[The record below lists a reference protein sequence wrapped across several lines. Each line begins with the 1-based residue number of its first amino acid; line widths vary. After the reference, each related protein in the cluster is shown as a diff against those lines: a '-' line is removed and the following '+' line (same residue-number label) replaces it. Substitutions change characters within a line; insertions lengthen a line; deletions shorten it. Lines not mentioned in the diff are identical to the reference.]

1 MNNSR
6 VPPLSVNPNAFN
18 DLMEFG
24 RQDVNARANQIRE
37 ELIALQTVRQ
47 AQAKFEEQNKDS
59 LVSRLNLSPGTRDAN
74 AVNLGASI
82 VASGARLAGHIA
94 SLPNQIAATHDEAQ
108 LRQEHFEAYR
118 RMKEGRASERDMLV
132 LSGST
137 YLDDRK
143 NNPTIQQ
150 SIENGMRNRAAGRN
164 IVEAADSVGRLVHQG
179 NREQLIED
187 VDSGFDDQ
195 WERVK
200 EGWSQLGVGQDREG
214 WTNITSGVGRII
226 ANAGVSAYNNPA
238 GAFEYIAEAIPQVAI
253 GLFGRVGMG
262 LLTTSNIGYALDEH
276 SKGLQKYQEE
286 NNGAMPSPEQ
296 QERMATHA
304 VSLVLAEQL
313 SDVVQLRGIGKILG
327 TTDDAVKTGFKQALR
342 NYATAVPKAMGVEAL
357 TEGWQTYAEGEA
369 NLEGSTAQ
377 DIHRGAVIGG
387 IAGGGVA
394 AVSPALAVVGAAKDM
409 HSQYKEARNKAEET
423 LKRNEAD
430 RARVAEAEK
439 TGDVSVFLNR
449 ADRQKYDPSLA
460 LEVLFRQD
468 TSKYT
473 PEQKQARQDQ
483 IRQVINSF
491 ERDVAVRQAAMQRGD
506 SPELKAEL
514 AELRQEAQDY
524 PNDPSIQEDITA
536 LEAKMQA
543 PPLEPKE
550 LQALQQEVAD
560 IQPKLEKAR
569 SIYQQLL
576 NEQTGQ
582 REINTNVD
590 ESVQAVKAAA
600 DVAAAAPAVSNIRIL
615 SMASPGAVSTQQAQ
629 ALINSGKLSQD
640 DMKYFRLYINAETS
654 LNQAKNM
661 KQVSREVM
669 EGDPQQRQKGLTTY
683 RKNVAAFLADGNK
696 YLARRE
702 MSGLVRFIDSHS
714 AKLAAMNA
722 ALESSKKTK
731 RTYHIFKDANGLW
744 QSKELPEGTKNFKRK
759 KGEYLID
766 VRSSQQ
772 MVAAVAQELQAMA
785 DTQVLLDS
793 QINQVNAK
801 GVNNATTPSE
811 NNTTINSNATSGDT
825 GGIEASSQES
835 GIGTNE
841 GAAAATEAESNDVT
855 DDSTNTSQETA
866 APEIAQ
872 ETTEAGEITESTDA
886 AVSNQPEAVSTEG
899 TANVA
904 PKVTLEGS
912 GPYVAKDQAKSD
924 KATKFIGRGSERSS
938 TARYANSWGN
948 LANTGNYTAE
958 DIVFVSAEGSR
969 NGRVD
974 PDFVEIQRAID
985 AGATIVTDVVADRN
999 RPYNIGERQVAAF
1012 LEKQGYQEVSPGT
1025 WKNTSIGKTQEQFIE
1040 ETPPWEELPS
1050 APPREFYYP
1059 TEQEQSI
1066 IDNALEKVKA
1076 VFGSTWATVN
1086 KVLVHTGGAKQL
1098 GTYYYNDGSFSFNKF
1113 MLESGIASLNL
1124 NPEQAAYIVAVHELA
1139 HGRDQELGFFSQQT
1153 SSLFVN
1159 GAVYTEA
1166 KAAMLANPVL
1176 AKMLDKV
1183 VFRHEDP
1190 KKVASELYAQLYTIY
1205 AFDKELLR
1213 EHIPTGF
1220 AFVEQDLGVREEVA
1234 PEGHRSYDGR
1244 RDTGNDQESSTSSQD
1259 GSRVLGGRDG
1269 EGTDGR
1275 QPEVSD
1281 SGKLSIFDDTHPHTE
1296 IIRNQLSQSPGKEV
1310 GTQRPLVLVKNFL
1323 ESLASSIEAAS
1334 KYLKNPLNEN
1344 QERALR
1350 FFVSKAPQWSKSL
1363 QKTLSRNTSSDYYWK
1378 NVAEYFMTSDPETR
1392 TKLDMDQNMKTAI
1405 VAAAMSYVADS
1416 YGSGLFNNKKSINK
1430 ILGRK
1435 DAKAPVSRY
1444 EYQNLAFAGSTRNMA
1459 AEAIGKRVIEALGLK
1474 GNSKTARNMMS
1485 KLSSSLGA
1493 YAIEML
1499 IKEGI
1504 LESVSISKET
1514 WGSLLGKDIKHGIE
1528 FVRLA
1533 RMRNNPRQVTPAV
1546 KDVVAA
1552 LKGTSNVLE
1561 KLFGV
1566 EGTHKLPSFVGPDY
1580 KQKTL
1585 KKRKTGVPSK
1595 LFDILKGKSQEPHF
1609 LRIRMYEVV
1618 SVMDPQ
1624 MFLKILGAKT
1634 IDGSMH
1640 INNRLSQEATN
1651 EGIERDYWA
1660 GRDFI
1665 EGAWTEQGLEQ
1676 PIFIEPEVWG
1686 NQRVGNRNTVLNPQ
1700 TSHYA
1705 RHLLTKGGWKSTID
1719 PDNVEDMNRFKLR
1732 VLEGFGVRTHEQ
1744 DNEKSLKEWKTVVEE
1759 NVELQEA
1766 VNLLFNLR
1774 TNPGTELTLEQ
1785 QQKIVNVTANKEGM
1799 HSLDALM
1806 ALVDLKLANGEP
1818 FTSELVGEI
1827 DGVTNGPMATN
1838 LLTGAATTVGQLF
1851 KMLNKG
1857 GFYTQTD
1864 GFKNYNA
1871 YRGSEGAMDLYES
1884 VISKVIET
1892 VRFLSTDEQNK
1903 KMFAPILAITG
1914 QLDTA
1919 DGKVEKAA
1927 RNLIKRP
1934 ITALHFGSSTKKA
1947 VDGMANDFIGL
1958 VFSQIEKYHKDSR
1971 DVRPLIKHIND
1982 MLTYGDTKEVIPLNT
1997 SSKNL
2002 MEYEFS
2008 EKEIDTLKEY
2018 FTGMMED
2025 AVVGALETEFASV
2038 IQRRDSMN
2046 GSARL
2051 AFNMY
2056 QSVYQAM
2063 KTELL
2068 KELAAKGEIPVNKK
2082 GVPIWDL
2089 SPEQEAVLEKRMAK
2103 VRPVMGTAMSKL
2115 SDEIQNGLS
2124 ISQMTTNFLG
2134 SGVLPQGVTPQ
2145 TATEQQLFEAA
2156 METAL
2161 YRSEVNLSSE
2171 SGSGKTRP
2179 SYNSLVRRELDPGVA
2194 AFSASIHSFDSA
2206 VSHMAA
2212 ALSEA
2217 LNIHDAHLTG
2227 VLSFEKVARNL
2238 NKAFWGMALLYS
2250 PTQAI
2255 YESLERTT
2263 LEMLDVLNSPDTS
2276 LEVRIALKQQLA
2288 DELTAYNKKKMFEKK
2303 PVFKGTLGEFLVKRL
2318 QEAKDTAFHA
2328 DQIRLGVLKELAYID
2343 QYALQG
2349 GEYQVTDEDRQAA
2362 ADALS
2367 KLTRSLP
2374 VDLVNKVKA
2383 LDGLFDAVP
2392 EVIGSADNIFT
2403 DQRPSIQEVLGMSD
2417 SQAMQLM
2424 NAALA
2429 SETLPQEIK
2438 ENLERISAL
2447 MSETKMSLV
2456 DAASMELNDPQAAEL
2471 VEYLASIKFAAK
2483 STPFGVLGT
2492 PAVAPESDV
2501 VAMMEDSP
2509 EMSGQEAVKKLW
2521 SVLQERGDF
2530 PQKAF
2535 YGKLLQMTSKVL
2547 GDNIKVK
2554 YVTPQ
2559 TAPDEVLAS
2568 PTTES
2573 RGWYVVNNGTIY
2585 VLHPEFAASGLTAEL
2600 LVHELVHAA
2609 IEHLIENPSTA
2620 AQKQAVQELKELL
2633 KEAKKYTQANNITKF
2648 DDALSSVH
2656 ELVAWGMSNAE
2667 FQAEVLNHITMPE
2680 TTQSNRVV
2688 KGLKKFIDSLV
2699 KLMFPDM
2706 AKPEKGFVSGFT
2718 ALVGNTTALYRE
2730 AGKHQSNK
2738 VGRAVEEANRIYS
2751 MATGNNNQPN
2761 AQQIQKYTTEQVFTS
2776 LGAMSPG
2783 LSSDFVLKLQERLND
2798 VVNAFHG
2805 PFGAIK
2811 AEMEQRVG
2819 STALD
2824 AWANAMAR
2832 GELPFHGKV
2841 LNAGVKFTAQEGYVA
2856 EQIEAVMDELLQDK
2870 HAANSMIYKEL
2881 EKVYLQARDQLKG
2894 QIAPELY
2901 NFVFIPQKTLG
2912 NRSDYMSRFVSL
2924 ALSHEGFAK
2933 SLEFATRKISLDTR
2947 GKTFMQ
2953 RLEILWRA
2961 AVDWLSARM
2970 TGTYSGQTAG
2980 ARTEALVRKL
2990 VQIEARNKDKIS
3002 SKNSLLEYVDT
3013 FGDKAKDS
3021 VDGVRSSIVKAAQSN
3036 FVRENRFLAVQ
3047 TAGKVLTAAMRL
3059 DAVANG
3065 INAFRNSQIKGKH
3078 GQAMQLLNYVK
3089 GPGQWLNAMSRIATH
3104 IQGERKHIMSD
3115 VSKAVMSGFKDGGS
3129 YLTTAAKKAISAHLL
3144 RTGTFYL
3151 LDKFKPS
3158 GIQTL
3163 LEDSKALDQAIQ
3175 DEIGLL
3181 SSFPEVH
3188 YYIAQAK
3195 GLAWKQVTGWAG
3207 VEEQNLNAHNIARL
3221 YNTGNP
3227 PPAHAKDAQPTIERL
3242 IALYGLQYAK
3252 QEDSLGVST
3261 LLDVM
3266 RTENARGA
3274 ENGIEMALA
3283 THRHLIND
3291 AKERIFKDSEALMIH
3306 GYLPEVTN
3314 PHIAFEVVRDDDEAK
3329 ALIEQG
3335 YVFEMAIALDPHDP
3349 DKRIPRMYV
3358 LNGGGLP
3365 RWASGAFS
3373 TTGTNAKG
3381 KTKHGKYFNSND
3393 PIGVENMQSM
3403 NAIHADKKQAVL
3415 NQFKPNPGFK
3425 PSREQNRLV
3434 PLLNAEGKKVDYR
3447 YTMKEVY
3454 RDKILERN
3462 NDFDHLLG
3470 VLASSTYDKEASSEQ
3485 NAKLVEALHEHYR
3498 KDFGRNPQNYVL
3510 IGKDSEDPELKEIWD
3525 LLPSNTKRDVKA
3537 QWGMAG
3543 MRVPKEMVTPLF
3555 GYRKATIAD
3564 AFKKDHR
3571 NAMEQGFVDTF
3582 NKDPRKAL
3590 EQGFVDVVHMLMRL
3604 NGMRKGMN
3612 HVQQRIYQR
3621 KAYAKVRKFED
3632 AWEEIVREIKDTI
3645 VVKSA
3650 VVLWGNMTS
3659 NFSVLL
3665 MNGLSFKEVIMYQKE
3680 ALNAVIDYERDRD
3693 ALAQLQLRLNT
3704 AHGAVDPEDLM
3715 AEINRLQDAIDRNP
3729 AKELIDAGL
3738 LPTIVEDVTMED
3750 DPYSY
3755 KSQFAHW
3762 IDEKVQNLNPS
3773 VVGAGR
3779 VLYMTHDT
3787 TLYKFLHKST
3797 QYSDFV
3803 GRYALYRHETTRKRN
3818 PLSKEQALFN
3828 ASESF
3833 VNYDIPLPRLLQYL
3847 DDHGLMMFTKFF
3859 LSIQRVIVRLMT
3871 EKPLEVISTI
3881 ALNNWLFDFT
3891 ILTDTAA
3898 VVRVGDNPLSAGA
3911 LGYPG
3916 TLDDLATVS
3925 AISGL
3930 VR

>member
-37 ELIALQTVRQ
+37 ELKALQTVRQ
-47 AQAKFEEQNKDS
+47 AQAQAEEQNKDS

-82 VASGARLAGHIA
+82 VASGARLGGHIL
-94 SLPNQIAATHDEAQ
+94 SWPSQIAAIHSEAH
-108 LRQEHFEAYR
+108 LNQEHFEAYR
-118 RMKEGRASERDMLV
+118 RMKEGRASDRDMLV
-132 LSGST
+132 LSSST
-137 YLDDRK
+137 YHDGRM
-143 NNPTIQQ
+143 NSPTIQQ
-150 SIENGMRNRAAGRN
+150 SIEYAMRNRAAGRD
-164 IVEAADSVGRLVHQG
+164 IVEAATSVGRLVHQG

-187 VDSGFDDQ
+187 GDRGFDDQ

-200 EGWSQLGVGQDREG
+200 EGWRQLGVGQDREG
-214 WTNITSGVGRII
+214 WTNITSGIGRII

-238 GAFEYIAEAIPQVAI
+238 GAFEYVAEVIPQIAL
-253 GLFGRVGMG
+253 GLSGRAGMA
-262 LLTTSNIGYALDEH
+262 LLTTSNIGYAVDEY
-276 SKGLQKYQEE
+276 SKGIQKYQEE

-313 SDVVQLRGIGKILG
+313 SDVVQLRGIRKILG
-327 TTDDAVKTGFKQALR
+327 TTDDAVKAGFKQTLR
-342 NYATAVPKAMGVEAL
+342 NYATSVPKAIAVEGL

-369 NLEGSTAQ
+369 NLEGSTAK
-377 DIHRGAVIGG
+377 DIYRGAFIGSL
-387 IAGGGVA
+387 AGGGVA

-449 ADRQKYDPSLA
+449 ADRKNYDPSLA

-468 TSKYT
+468 TSNYT
-473 PEQKQARQDQ
+473 TEQKQARQAQ
-483 IRQVINSF
+483 IRQIINSF

-506 SPELKAEL
+506 SPELQAEL

-524 PNDPSIQEDITA
+524 PNDPSIQEDIAA
-536 LEAKMQA
+536 LQAKMQA

-590 ESVQAVKAAA
+590 ESVQAVKDAA
-600 DVAAAAPAVSNIRIL
+600 DVAAAAPAVGNIRIL
-615 SMASPGAVSTQQAQ
+615 SMASPGVVSTQQAQ
-629 ALINSGKLSQD
+629 ALLNSGKLSQD
-640 DMKYFRLYINAETS
+640 DIKYFRLYINAETS

-669 EGDPQQRQKGLTTY
+669 EGDPQQRQKGLATY
-683 RKNVAAFLADGNK
+683 RKNVASFLADGNK

-702 MSGLVRFIDSHS
+702 MAGLVRFIDSHS
-714 AKLAAMNA
+714 AKLGAMNA
-722 ALESSKKTK
+722 ALESSKQTG
-731 RTYHIFKDANGLW
+731 RTYHIFKDESGEW

-766 VRSSQQ
+766 ARSSQQ
-772 MVAAVAQELQAMA
+772 MVAAVSQELQAMA
-785 DTQVLLDS
+785 DTQLLLDS
-793 QINQVNAK
+793 QINQVNAE
-801 GVNNATTPSE
+801 GANNATTLSE
-811 NNTTINSNATSGDT
+811 DNTTTNSNATSGDT

-841 GAAAATEAESNDVT
+841 GAATATEAQSNDVT
-855 DDSTNTSQETA
+855 PTVVANPDDNIPRVQVGEDPDGWLNQNAQLARTQSDNAGLTAEIEGYFAKGMTARQALNEVKSRLTFVDPHEQKSWIVGVRATLGIPSQMDTDGQLEFAQWQNEYNQRQANKLKNARQPSTNQTQPTNTPQETA

-872 ETTEAGEITESTDA
+872 ETTEAGEITESTA
-886 AVSNQPEAVSTEG
+886 SPEGSTEQS
-899 TANVA
+899 V
-904 PKVTLEGS
+904 E
-912 GPYVAKDQAKSD
+912 
-924 KATKFIGRGSERSS
+924 SESAS
-938 TARYANSWGN
+938 LSLFESLDEN
-948 LANTGNYTAE
+948 LAIARDTLT
-958 DIVFVSAEGSR
+958 
-969 NGRVD
+969 
-974 PDFVEIQRAID
+974 QRA
-985 AGATIVTDVVADRN
+985 G
-999 RPYNIGERQVAAF
+999 
-1012 LEKQGYQEVSPGT
+1012 
-1025 WKNTSIGKTQEQFIE
+1025 
-1040 ETPPWEELPS
+1040 
-1050 APPREFYYP
+1050 RE
-1059 TEQEQSI
+1059 
-1066 IDNALEKVKA
+1066 
-1076 VFGSTWATVN
+1076 G
-1086 KVLVHTGGAKQL
+1086 
-1098 GTYYYNDGSFSFNKF
+1098 
-1113 MLESGIASLNL
+1113 
-1124 NPEQAAYIVAVHELA
+1124 
-1139 HGRDQELGFFSQQT
+1139 
-1153 SSLFVN
+1153 
-1159 GAVYTEA
+1159 
-1166 KAAMLANPVL
+1166 
-1176 AKMLDKV
+1176 
-1183 VFRHEDP
+1183 
-1190 KKVASELYAQLYTIY
+1190 
-1205 AFDKELLR
+1205 
-1213 EHIPTGF
+1213 
-1220 AFVEQDLGVREEVA
+1220 
-1234 PEGHRSYDGR
+1234 
-1244 RDTGNDQESSTSSQD
+1244 
-1259 GSRVLGGRDG
+1259 
-1269 EGTDGR
+1269 
-1275 QPEVSD
+1275 
-1281 SGKLSIFDDTHPHTE
+1281 
-1296 IIRNQLSQSPGKEV
+1296 
-1310 GTQRPLVLVKNFL
+1310 GTQRPLVKVKNFL
-1323 ESLASSIEAAS
+1323 YSLVSGTESASS
-1334 KYLKNPLNEN
+1334 YLKD
-1344 QERALR
+1344 ALTSEQQNTLR
-1350 FFVSKAPQWSKSL
+1350 KFLQLAPVWNAAITKLLPTQL
-1363 QKTLSRNTSSDYYWK
+1363 KTEYSWK
-1378 NVAEYFMTSDPETR
+1378 NVAEFLMANTYGQIDFDE
-1392 TKLDMDQNMKTAI
+1392 NVKTAMT
-1405 VAAAMSYVADS
+1405 AAAMAWVSDFYRQ
-1416 YGSGLFNNKKSINK
+1416 GLFNDDRAINQL
-1430 ILGRK
+1430 LGREENHE
-1435 DAKAPVSRY
+1435 VSPEERRL
-1444 EYQNLAFAGSTRNMA
+1444 LASVGVRRATA
-1459 AEAIGKRVIEALGLK
+1459 ANALGRRVVEALGLK
-1474 GNSKTARNMMS
+1474 AKKSAPQNLMVNLEAT
-1485 KLSSSLGA
+1485 LGT
-1493 YAIEML
+1493 YAMQL
-1499 IKEGI
+1499 LVDQNV
-1504 LESVSISKET
+1504 LENNPPITQEQWVAMTGQTPNPDFEFAKQ
-1514 WGSLLGKDIKHGIE
+1514 D

-1533 RMRNNPRQVTPAV
+1533 RV
-1546 KDVVAA
+1546 KGNQKEVNEKVRWVLDAT
-1552 LKGTSNVLE
+1552 KGSQNLLE
-1561 KLFGV
+1561 KLFSV
-1566 EGTHKLPSFVGPDY
+1566 EDRATFPTMEPVPYAQNRVKKGITRIPKKLAEA
-1580 KQKTL
+1580 L
-1585 KKRKTGVPSK
+1585 KKKN
-1595 LFDILKGKSQEPHF
+1595 QEPNF
-1609 LRIRMYEVV
+1609 LRINMYEII
-1618 SVMDPQ
+1618 SVMSPDL
-1624 MFLKILGAKT
+1624 FLQIAGVKVVDDNT
-1634 IDGSMH
+1634 MH
-1640 INNRLSQEATN
+1640 INNRRSQEAKN
-1651 EGIERDYWA
+1651 DGLERDYWNI
-1660 GRDFI
+1660 REFI
-1665 EGAWTEQGLEQ
+1665 ETTWSDAGLEL
-1676 PIFIEPEVWG
+1676 PIFLQHVAWK
-1686 NQRVGNRNTVLNPQ
+1686 NQRVGIENTVLNPQ
-1700 TSHYA
+1700 TSKIA
-1705 RHLLTKGGWKSTID
+1705 RHLLTRETWRTEVNPTNSTSF
-1719 PDNVEDMNRFKLR
+1719 DNFKLR
-1732 VLEGFGVRTHEQ
+1732 VLEGFGVKTDKQ
-1744 DNEKSLKEWKTVVEE
+1744 SNEKSLQQWESTVNNDVVKAGVDALVYLRS
-1759 NVELQEA
+1759 NRGSELS
-1766 VNLLFNLR
+1766 
-1774 TNPGTELTLEQ
+1774 LEQ
-1785 QQKIVNVTANKEGM
+1785 QQAIASAVAKGGENMKT
-1799 HSLDALM
+1799 LDALN
-1806 ALVDLKLANGEP
+1806 ALADLKMWEQQPEGVDKKAT
-1818 FTSELVGEI
+1818 FTTELVGEV
-1827 DGVTNGPMATN
+1827 DGVTNGPMLTN
-1838 LLTGAATTVGQLF
+1838 LLMGAASIPGLLFQLI
-1851 KMLNKG
+1851 NKG
-1857 GFYTQTD
+1857 GFFQQEA
-1864 GFKNYNA
+1864 GFENYNV
-1871 YRGSEGAMDLYES
+1871 YRGSDGVMDLYES
-1884 VISKVIET
+1884 TTKLV
-1892 VRFLSTDEQNK
+1892 LD
-1903 KMFAPILAITG
+1903 AIRPKAKTPDFEAIWAFTG
-1914 QLDTA
+1914 AMEDGE
-1919 DGKVEKAA
+1919 GKVVKAG
-1927 RNLIKRP
+1927 RNIIKRP
-1934 ITALHFGSSTKKA
+1934 ITALHFGSAPSKA
-1947 VDGMANDFIGL
+1947 VDGMADDFVQA
-1958 VFSQIEKYHKDSR
+1958 VFKQIEKYHQEGR
-1971 DVRPLIKHIND
+1971 DVSGLVKHLNNMMGLKGDKAIPANIPSSELMNLEFKEAQINRLKKHFNDHMGKPTIKVLKTQFESVMERKRSINGTAG
-1982 MLTYGDTKEVIPLNT
+1982 LL
-1997 SSKNL
+1997 
-2002 MEYEFS
+2002 F
-2008 EKEIDTLKEY
+2008 
-2018 FTGMMED
+2018 GMYN
-2025 AVVGALETEFASV
+2025 AV
-2038 IQRRDSMN
+2038 
-2046 GSARL
+2046 
-2051 AFNMY
+2051 Y
-2056 QSVYQAM
+2056 QSMRQEYLN
-2063 KTELL
+2063 ELVQSGVMDVD
-2068 KELAAKGEIPVNKK
+2068 AKGNPK
-2082 GVPIWDL
+2082 WDL
-2089 SPEQEAVLEKRMAK
+2089 SQEQEAEIEKRIK
-2103 VRPVMGTAMSKL
+2103 KLRPLLGTAMSQL
-2115 SDEIQNGLS
+2115 SRDVGSGLS
-2124 ISQMTTNFLG
+2124 ISKTQ
-2134 SGVLPQGVTPQ
+2134 
-2145 TATEQQLFEAA
+2145 QQLSNNH
-2156 METAL
+2156 L
-2161 YRSEVNLSSE
+2161 HRSRVQFNKANVGQASMMV
-2171 SGSGKTRP
+2171 SGQT
-2179 SYNSLVRRELDPGVA
+2179 LVKQGPGVA
-2194 AFSASIHSFDSA
+2194 PFSMSIHSFDSA

-2212 ALSEA
+2212 LLSEA
-2217 LNIHDAHLTG
+2217 LNIHDAHVTG
-2227 VLSFEKVARNL
+2227 LGNFQQVAQNL
-2238 NKAFWGMALLYS
+2238 NKALWDMALQYS
-2250 PTQAI
+2250 PAQAM
-2255 YESLERTT
+2255 YESAERQIKTMAQLLADPST
-2263 LEMLDVLNSPDTS
+2263 PNS
-2276 LEVRIALKQQLA
+2276 VRAALKKQLEAEIAQYNEAKVKYKKPEEVFTGTPAEYLLMKLKDAKTEAYLA
-2288 DELTAYNKKKMFEKK
+2288 DQ
-2303 PVFKGTLGEFLVKRL
+2303 VRLGALAEMAFVDQYALEGGQYTVTDKDR
-2318 QEAKDTAFHA
+2318 QEAKDALDKLEINIPDGLAETVLAF
-2328 DQIRLGVLKELAYID
+2328 DQMFEGLPASDLDVQVNTEAYLDAFESLQSVLQASNAEVNTLIKRAANSNLENTQLKNLLED
-2343 QYALQG
+2343 VNSLMQSHGMALDKALKISAA
-2349 GEYQVTDEDRQAA
+2349 TA
-2362 ADALS
+2362 AD
-2367 KLTRSLP
+2367 
-2374 VDLVNKVKA
+2374 
-2383 LDGLFDAVP
+2383 
-2392 EVIGSADNIFT
+2392 I
-2403 DQRPSIQEVLGMSD
+2403 
-2417 SQAMQLM
+2417 
-2424 NAALA
+2424 AAL
-2429 SETLPQEIK
+2429 THYLGTIQQ
-2438 ENLERISAL
+2438 SA
-2447 MSETKMSLV
+2447 
-2456 DAASMELNDPQAAEL
+2456 Q
-2471 VEYLASIKFAAK
+2471 

-2501 VAMMEDSP
+2501 VAMMEANP

-2521 SVLQERGDF
+2521 SVLQERGNF

-2585 VLHPEFAASGLTAEL
+2585 VLSPEFAASGLTAEL

-2609 IEHLIENPSTA
+2609 LEHLIENPSTA
-2620 AQKQAVQELKELL
+2620 AQKQAVQELEALL
-2633 KEAKKYTQANNITKF
+2633 KEAKKYTQANKITKF
-2648 DDALSSVH
+2648 NDALSNVH

-2667 FQAEVLNHITMPE
+2667 FQAEVLNRITMPE

-2688 KGLKKFIDSLV
+2688 EGLKKFIDSLV

-2706 AKPEKGFVSGFT
+2706 AKPEKGFVSGF
-2718 ALVGNTTALYRE
+2718 ASLVGNTAALYRE
-2730 AGKHQSNK
+2730 AGKQQSKK
-2738 VGRAVEEANRIYS
+2738 VDRAVEEANRIYS
-2751 MATGNNNQPN
+2751 MATGNNNNQPN
-2761 AQQIQKYTTEQVFTS
+2761 AQQIQKYTTEQVFAS

-2832 GELPFHGKV
+2832 GERPFHGKV

-2924 ALSHEGFAK
+2924 ALSHEGFAQ

-3002 SKNSLLEYVDT
+3002 SKNSLLEFVDT

-3021 VDGVRSSIVKAAQSN
+3021 VDGVRSSIVKATQSN

-3059 DAVANG
+3059 NAVANG

-3144 RTGTFYL
+3144 RTGAFYL

-3227 PPAHAKDAQPTIERL
+3227 LPAHAKDAQPTIERL

-3274 ENGIEMALA
+3274 ENGIEMVLA

-3314 PHIAFEVVRDDDEAK
+3314 PHIAFEVVRDDDEAQ

-3485 NAKLVEALHEHYR
+3485 NAKLVEALHGHYR

-3525 LLPSNTKRDVKA
+3525 LLPKNTKRDVKA

-3571 NAMEQGFVDTF
+3571 NALEQGFVDAF

-3704 AHGAVDPEDLM
+3704 AHGAVDTEDLV

-3750 DPYSY
+3750 DTYSY

-3762 IDEKVQNLNPS
+3762 IDEKVHNLNPS

-3871 EKPLEVISTI
+3871 EKPLEVISTV
-3881 ALNNWLFDFT
+3881 ALNNWLFDLP
-3891 ILTDTAA
+3891 ILTDAA
-3898 VVRVGDNPLSAGA
+3898 AIVRVGNNPLSAGA

>member
-24 RQDVNARANQIRE
+24 RQDVNDRANQIRE
-37 ELIALQTVRQ
+37 ELRALQTVRQ
-47 AQAKFEEQNKDS
+47 AQAQFEEQNKDS
-59 LVSRLNLSPGTRDAN
+59 LVSRLNLSPGTSNAN
-74 AVNLGASI
+74 TVNLGMSL
-82 VASGARLAGHIA
+82 VAGVARTAGQIA
-94 SLPNQIAATHDEAQ
+94 SLPVQIAAKHAEAQ
-108 LRQEHFEAYR
+108 LNQEHFEAYR

-137 YLDDRK
+137 YRDGRMY
-143 NNPTIQQ
+143 NPTIQQ
-150 SIENGMRNRAAGRN
+150 SIENGMRIRATGRD
-164 IVEAADSVGRLVHQG
+164 IMEAANSVGRLVHQG

-200 EGWSQLGVGQDREG
+200 EGWNQLKGGQGREG
-214 WTNITSGVGRII
+214 WTNITSGIGRMI
-226 ANAGVSAYNNPA
+226 ANAWVSAADNPMGVA
-238 GAFEYIAEAIPQVAI
+238 EYVAENIPSLALGA
-253 GLFGRVGMG
+253 FGRVGMG
-262 LLTTSNIGYALDEH
+262 LLTTSNIGYAVDEY
-276 SKGLQKYQEE
+276 SKGIQKYQEE

-296 QERMATHA
+296 RERMAIHA
-304 VSLVLAEQL
+304 ASLVLAEQL

-327 TTDDAVKTGFKQALR
+327 TTDDAVKAGFKQTLR
-342 NYATAVPKAMGVEAL
+342 SYATAVPKAIAVEGL

-369 NLEGSTAQ
+369 NLEGSTAKE
-377 DIHRGAVIGG
+377 IHRGAVIGG
-387 IAGGGVA
+387 LAGGGTVA
-394 AVSPALAVVGAAKDM
+394 ISPALAVVGAAKDM
-409 HSQYKEARNKAEET
+409 RSQYKEARDKAEET

-449 ADRQKYDPSLA
+449 ADRQNYDPSMA

-468 TSKYT
+468 TSNYT
-473 PEQKQARQDQ
+473 PEQQQSRQDQ

-506 SPELKAEL
+506 SPELQAEL

-524 PNDPSIQEDITA
+524 PNDPSIQEDIAT
-536 LEAKMQA
+536 LQAKMQE
-543 PPLEPKE
+543 PPLEPEE

-560 IQPKLEKAR
+560 LQPKLEKAR

-590 ESVQAVKAAA
+590 ESVLAVKDAA
-600 DVAAAAPAVSNIRIL
+600 DVVAAAPAVSNIRIL

-629 ALINSGKLSQD
+629 ALLNSGKLSQD
-640 DMKYFRLYINAETS
+640 DVNYFRLYINAETS
-654 LNQAKNM
+654 LSQAKNM
-661 KQVSREVM
+661 KQVSREVL
-669 EGDPQQRQKGLTTY
+669 EGDPKQRQKGLTTY

-702 MSGLVRFIDSHS
+702 MAGLVRFIDSHS
-714 AKLAAMNA
+714 AKLDAMNA
-722 ALESSKKTK
+722 ALESSKQTG
-731 RTYHIFKDANGLW
+731 RTYHIFKDGSGDW
-744 QSKELPEGTKNFKRK
+744 QSKELPEGTKNFKRNR
-759 KGEYLID
+759 GEYLID
-766 VRSSQQ
+766 ARSSQQ
-772 MVAAVAQELQAMA
+772 MVAAVSQELQAMA

-793 QINQVNAK
+793 QINQVNVE
-801 GVNNATTPSE
+801 GVNNATTSSE
-811 NNTTINSNATSGDT
+811 DNTTTNSNATSGDT

-841 GAAAATEAESNDVT
+841 GDAAATEAQSNDVT
-855 DDSTNTSQETA
+855 DDSTNTPQETA
-866 APEIAQ
+866 APEVAQ
-872 ETTEAGEITESTDA
+872 ETTKAGEITENTDA
-886 AVSNQPEAVSTEG
+886 ALSNQPEAVSTEG
-899 TANVA
+899 TA
-904 PKVTLEGS
+904 KREDTQDQVTEETAVTEERSDKEVEITDEGAVEGS
-912 GPYVAKDQAKSD
+912 DQ
-924 KATKFIGRGSERSS
+924 
-938 TARYANSWGN
+938 
-948 LANTGNYTAE
+948 
-958 DIVFVSAEGSR
+958 
-969 NGRVD
+969 
-974 PDFVEIQRAID
+974 Q
-985 AGATIVTDVVADRN
+985 
-999 RPYNIGERQVAAF
+999 
-1012 LEKQGYQEVSPGT
+1012 LE
-1025 WKNTSIGKTQEQFIE
+1025 
-1040 ETPPWEELPS
+1040 
-1050 APPREFYYP
+1050 
-1059 TEQEQSI
+1059 TEQ
-1066 IDNALEKVKA
+1066 
-1076 VFGSTWATVN
+1076 VN
-1086 KVLVHTGGAKQL
+1086 
-1098 GTYYYNDGSFSFNKF
+1098 
-1113 MLESGIASLNL
+1113 
-1124 NPEQAAYIVAVHELA
+1124 
-1139 HGRDQELGFFSQQT
+1139 
-1153 SSLFVN
+1153 
-1159 GAVYTEA
+1159 
-1166 KAAMLANPVL
+1166 
-1176 AKMLDKV
+1176 
-1183 VFRHEDP
+1183 
-1190 KKVASELYAQLYTIY
+1190 
-1205 AFDKELLR
+1205 
-1213 EHIPTGF
+1213 
-1220 AFVEQDLGVREEVA
+1220 
-1234 PEGHRSYDGR
+1234 
-1244 RDTGNDQESSTSSQD
+1244 
-1259 GSRVLGGRDG
+1259 
-1269 EGTDGR
+1269 
-1275 QPEVSD
+1275 D
-1281 SGKLSIFDDTHPHTE
+1281 SGKLSIFEDTHPHTE
-1296 IIRNQLSQSPGKEV
+1296 IIRSQLSQSPGKED
-1310 GTQRPLVLVKNFL
+1310 GTQRPLVKVKNFL
-1323 ESLASSIEAAS
+1323 SSLVSGTESASS
-1334 KYLKNPLNEN
+1334 YLKDALTSEQQQTLRKFLQLAPIWNEAITKLLPT
-1344 QERALR
+1344 Q
-1350 FFVSKAPQWSKSL
+1350 V
-1363 QKTLSRNTSSDYYWK
+1363 KTEYSWK
-1378 NVAEYFMTSDPETR
+1378 NVAEFLMTNTDGQIDFDE
-1392 TKLDMDQNMKTAI
+1392 NVKTAMT
-1405 VAAAMSYVADS
+1405 AAAMAWVSDFYRQ
-1416 YGSGLFNNKKSINK
+1416 GLFNDDRAINQL
-1430 ILGRK
+1430 LGREEIHE
-1435 DAKAPVSRY
+1435 VSPEERRL
-1444 EYQNLAFAGSTRNMA
+1444 LASVGVRRATA
-1459 AEAIGKRVIEALGLK
+1459 ANALGRRVVEALGLK
-1474 GNSKTARNMMS
+1474 AKKSAPQNLRVNLEAT
-1485 KLSSSLGA
+1485 LGT
-1493 YAIEML
+1493 YAMQL
-1499 IKEGI
+1499 LVDQNV
-1504 LESVSISKET
+1504 LENNPPITQEQWVAMTGQTPNPDFEFAKQ
-1514 WGSLLGKDIKHGIE
+1514 D

-1533 RMRNNPRQVTPAV
+1533 RV
-1546 KDVVAA
+1546 KGNQKEVNEKVRWVLDAT
-1552 LKGTSNVLE
+1552 KGSQNLLE
-1561 KLFGV
+1561 KLFSV
-1566 EGTHKLPSFVGPDY
+1566 EDRATFPTMEPVPYAQNRVKKGITRIPKKLAEV
-1580 KQKTL
+1580 L
-1585 KKRKTGVPSK
+1585 KKKN
-1595 LFDILKGKSQEPHF
+1595 QEPNF
-1609 LRIRMYEVV
+1609 LRITMYEII
-1618 SVMDPQ
+1618 SVMSPDLFLQ
-1624 MFLKILGAKT
+1624 MAGVKVVDDNT
-1634 IDGSMH
+1634 TH
-1640 INNRLSQEATN
+1640 INNRRSQEAN
-1651 EGIERDYWA
+1651 NDGLERDYWNI
-1660 GRDFI
+1660 REFI
-1665 EGAWTEQGLEQ
+1665 ETTWSAAGLEL
-1676 PIFIEPEVWG
+1676 PIFLQHVAWK
-1686 NQRVGNRNTVLNPQ
+1686 NQRVGIENTVLNPQ
-1700 TSHYA
+1700 TSKIA
-1705 RHLLTKGGWKSTID
+1705 RHLITRETWRTEVNPTNSTSF
-1719 PDNVEDMNRFKLR
+1719 NNFKLR
-1732 VLEGFGVRTHEQ
+1732 VLEGFGVKTDKQR
-1744 DNEKSLKEWKTVVEE
+1744 NENSLQHWESKVNNDVVKAGVDALVYLRS
-1759 NVELQEA
+1759 NRGSELS
-1766 VNLLFNLR
+1766 
-1774 TNPGTELTLEQ
+1774 LEQ
-1785 QQKIVNVTANKEGM
+1785 QQAIAAAVAKGGENMKT
-1799 HSLDALM
+1799 LDALN
-1806 ALVDLKLANGEP
+1806 ALVDLKMWEQQPEGADKKAT
-1818 FTSELVGEI
+1818 FTSELVGEV
-1827 DGVTNGPMATN
+1827 DGVTNGPMLTN
-1838 LLTGAATTVGQLF
+1838 LLMGAAFIPGVLF
-1851 KMLNKG
+1851 ELINKG
-1857 GFYTQTD
+1857 GFFQQEA
-1864 GFKNYNA
+1864 GFENYNV
-1871 YRGSEGAMDLYES
+1871 YRGSDGVMDLYES
-1884 VISKVIET
+1884 TTKLV
-1892 VRFLSTDEQNK
+1892 LD
-1903 KMFAPILAITG
+1903 AIRPKAKTPDFEAIWAFTG
-1914 QLDTA
+1914 VMEDG
-1919 DGKVEKAA
+1919 DGKVVKAG
-1927 RNLIKRP
+1927 RNIIKRP
-1934 ITALHFGSSTKKA
+1934 ITALHFGSAPSKA
-1947 VDGMANDFIGL
+1947 VDGMADDFVQA
-1958 VFSQIEKYHKDSR
+1958 VFKQIEKYHQEGR
-1971 DVRPLIKHIND
+1971 DVSGLVKHLNRMMGLKGDKAIPTNIPSSALMNLEFKEPQINRLKMHFKD
-1982 MLTYGDTKEVIPLNT
+1982 HMGKPTMKVLKTQFESVMERKRSIVGTA
-1997 SSKNL
+1997 NL
-2002 MEYEFS
+2002 LF
-2008 EKEIDTLKEY
+2008 
-2018 FTGMMED
+2018 GMYN
-2025 AVVGALETEFASV
+2025 AV
-2038 IQRRDSMN
+2038 
-2046 GSARL
+2046 
-2051 AFNMY
+2051 Y
-2056 QSVYQAM
+2056 QSMRQEYLN
-2063 KTELL
+2063 ELVQSGVMDVD
-2068 KELAAKGEIPVNKK
+2068 AKGNPK
-2082 GVPIWDL
+2082 WDL
-2089 SPEQEAVLEKRMAK
+2089 SQEQEAELEKRIK
-2103 VRPVMGTAMSKL
+2103 KLRPLLGTAMSQL
-2115 SDEIQNGLS
+2115 SRDVGSGLS
-2124 ISQMTTNFLG
+2124 ISKTQ
-2134 SGVLPQGVTPQ
+2134 
-2145 TATEQQLFEAA
+2145 QQLSNNP
-2156 METAL
+2156 L
-2161 YRSEVNLSSE
+2161 HRSRVQFNKTNVGQASMMV
-2171 SGSGKTRP
+2171 SGQT
-2179 SYNSLVRRELDPGVA
+2179 LVEQGPGVA
-2194 AFSASIHSFDSA
+2194 PFSMLIHSFDSA

-2212 ALSEA
+2212 LLSEA
-2217 LNIHDAHLTG
+2217 LNIHDAHVTG
-2227 VLSFEKVARNL
+2227 LGNFQQVAENL
-2238 NKAFWGMALLYS
+2238 NKALWDMALKYS
-2250 PTQAI
+2250 PAEEM
-2255 YESLERTT
+2255 YKSAERQIKTMAQLLADPST
-2263 LEMLDVLNSPDTS
+2263 PDS
-2276 LEVRIALKQQLA
+2276 VRAALKKQLEA
-2288 DELTAYNKKKMFEKK
+2288 EIDQYNENKIKYQKPDE
-2303 PVFKGTLGEFLVKRL
+2303 VFKGTPAEYLLMKLKDAKTEAYLADQVRLGALAEMAFVDQYALEGGQYTVTDKDR
-2318 QEAKDTAFHA
+2318 QEAKDALDKLEINIPDGLAETVLAF
-2328 DQIRLGVLKELAYID
+2328 DQMFEGLPASDLDVQVNTETYSDAFESLQSVLQASNAEVKTLIK
-2343 QYALQG
+2343 
-2349 GEYQVTDEDRQAA
+2349 QAA
-2362 ADALS
+2362 NSNLENTQLKNLLEDVNSLMQSHGMAL
-2367 KLTRSLP
+2367 
-2374 VDLVNKVKA
+2374 DKA
-2383 LDGLFDAVP
+2383 LK
-2392 EVIGSADNIFT
+2392 ISAATAADI
-2403 DQRPSIQEVLGMSD
+2403 
-2417 SQAMQLM
+2417 
-2424 NAALA
+2424 AAL
-2429 SETLPQEIK
+2429 TH
-2438 ENLERISAL
+2438 
-2447 MSETKMSLV
+2447 
-2456 DAASMELNDPQAAEL
+2456 
-2471 VEYLASIKFAAK
+2471 YLGTIQKLAQ

-2501 VAMMEDSP
+2501 VAMMEANH
-2509 EMSGQEAVKKLW
+2509 EMSGQDAVKKLW
-2521 SVLQERGDF
+2521 SVLQERGNF

-2559 TAPDEVLAS
+2559 TSPDEVLAS

-2585 VLHPEFAASGLTAEL
+2585 VLSPAFASSGLTAEV

-2620 AQKQAVQELKELL
+2620 AQKQAVQELEALL
-2633 KEAKKYTQANNITKF
+2633 KQAKKYTQANNIIKF
-2648 DDALSSVH
+2648 DDALSNVH

-2667 FQAEVLNHITMPE
+2667 FQAEVLNRITMPE

-2688 KGLKKFIDSLV
+2688 AGLQKFIDSLV
-2699 KLMFPDM
+2699 KLMFPNM
-2706 AKPEKGFVSGFT
+2706 AKPEKGFVSGF
-2718 ALVGNTTALYRE
+2718 ASLVGNTAALYRE
-2730 AGKHQSNK
+2730 AGKQQSKK
-2738 VGRAVEEANRIYS
+2738 VDRAVEEANRIYS
-2751 MATGNNNQPN
+2751 MATNTGQPN
-2761 AQQIQKYTTEQVFTS
+2761 AQQIQNYTTEQVFVA

-2832 GELPFHGKV
+2832 GERTFHGKV

-2901 NFVFIPQKTLG
+2901 NFVFLPQKTLG

-2924 ALSHEGFAK
+2924 ALSHEGFAQ

-3002 SKNSLLEYVDT
+3002 SKNSLLEFVDA

-3021 VDGVRSSIVKAAQSN
+3021 VDGVRSSIVKATQSN
-3036 FVRENRFLAVQ
+3036 FVRENRFLVVQ
-3047 TAGKVLTAAMRL
+3047 TAGKVVTAAMRL
-3059 DAVANG
+3059 NAVADG

-3181 SSFPEVH
+3181 SSFSEVH

-3227 PPAHAKDAQPTIERL
+3227 PPAHAKDAQPAIERL

-3314 PHIAFEVVRDDDEAK
+3314 PHIAFEVVRDDDEAQ

-3403 NAIHADKKQAVL
+3403 NAINADKKQAVL
-3415 NQFKPNPGFK
+3415 DQFKPNPGFK

-3485 NAKLVEALHEHYR
+3485 NAKLVEALHGQYR
-3498 KDFGRNPQNYVL
+3498 KDFAKNPQNYVL
-3510 IGKDSEDPELKEIWD
+3510 IGKDSDDAELKEIWD
-3525 LLPSNTKRDVKA
+3525 LLPNNTKRDVKG
-3537 QWGMAG
+3537 QWGMEG
-3543 MRVPKEMVTPLF
+3543 MMVPKEMVTPLF

-3564 AFKKDHR
+3564 AFNKDHR
-3571 NAMEQGFVDTF
+3571 N
-3582 NKDPRKAL
+3582 AL

-3604 NGMRKGMN
+3604 DGMRRGMN

-3632 AWEEIVREIKDTI
+3632 VWEEIVREIKDTI

-3704 AHGAVDPEDLM
+3704 AHGAVDPEDLV

-3755 KSQFAHW
+3755 KSQFAQW

-3833 VNYDIPLPRLLQYL
+3833 VNYDIPMPRLLQYL
-3847 DDHGLMMFTKFF
+3847 DDHGLMMFTKYF

-3871 EKPLEVISTI
+3871 EKPLEVISTV
-3881 ALNNWLFDFT
+3881 ALNNWLFDLP
-3891 ILTDTAA
+3891 ILTDAA
-3898 VVRVGDNPLSAGA
+3898 AIVRVGNNPLSAGA